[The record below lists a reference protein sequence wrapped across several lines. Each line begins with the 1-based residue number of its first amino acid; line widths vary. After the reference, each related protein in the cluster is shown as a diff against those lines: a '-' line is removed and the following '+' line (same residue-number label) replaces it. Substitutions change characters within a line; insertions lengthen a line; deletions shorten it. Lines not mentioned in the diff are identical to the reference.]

1 MLPQSMWREAANER
15 DLKLEQ
21 AVQFL
26 NGPDFIPAE
35 SQPAQLDFG
44 PDARG
49 GRFRFPTP
57 RPCEFAENNV
67 VHGRLYR
74 CGDAWQERPVIVL
87 LHGGGDFPGHQFGFH
102 LLARRCN
109 RAGFNAATLELPYHF
124 QRRPRQYGPMG
135 ILCQYIPLISRD
147 YLQMAKTWAQAVA
160 EIRSLNG
167 WLLAEGCP
175 AVALVGASLGAYLA
189 GLTGCRDAR
198 LGSIVLAMPGARMGL
213 LPESLHGGGDFP
225 GHQFGFHLFARRCN
239 RAGFNAATLELPYHF
254 QRRPRQ
260 YGPVSILCQY
270 VPLISRD
277 YLQMAKTWAQ
287 AVAEIR
293 SLNGWLL
300 AEGCPAVALVGVS
313 LGAYLAGMTACRDAR
328 LASTVMI
335 MPAARMGLLSSQ
347 FAPVRRRR
355 VQEAIL
361 RRRAACEELD
371 RTPLNLT
378 SARPAISK
386 ENVLLIEGMHDLLA
400 SSSPVELWQ
409 SWGQPEIWRLSHGHI
424 STALTALMPGLPNRV
439 LRWLAPRL
447 NAPDIRKGQTTISA
461 R

>member
-1 MLPQSMWREAANER
+1 MIAPLAKFIDWSVLQIGGAMLLRSMWRESANER

-35 SQPAQLDFG
+35 SQPAQLDFI
-44 PDARG
+44 PDAPG

-57 RPCEFAENNV
+57 RPCEVAENNV

-74 CGDAWQERPVIVL
+74 CADAWQQRPVIV
-87 LHGGGDFPGHQFGFH
+87 
-102 LLARRCN
+102 
-109 RAGFNAATLELPYHF
+109 
-124 QRRPRQYGPMG
+124 
-135 ILCQYIPLISRD
+135 
-147 YLQMAKTWAQAVA
+147 
-160 EIRSLNG
+160 
-167 WLLAEGCP
+167 
-175 AVALVGASLGAYLA
+175 
-189 GLTGCRDAR
+189 
-198 LGSIVLAMPGARMGL
+198 
-213 LPESLHGGGDFP
+213 SLHGGGDFP
-225 GHQFGFHLFARRCN
+225 GHQFAFHLFARRCN

-260 YGPVSILCQY
+260 YGRLEILCQY
-270 VPLISRD
+270 SPLISRD
-277 YLQMAKTWAQ
+277 YLQMAKTYAQ

-293 SLNGWLL
+293 SLSGWLL

-313 LGAYLAGMTACRDAR
+313 LGAYLAGMTAFRDAR

-347 FAPVRRRR
+347 VERVGWRR
-355 VQEAIL
+355 VREAIL

-378 SARPAISK
+378 SAGPAISK
-386 ENVLLIEGMHDLLA
+386 ENVLLIEGVHDLLV
-400 SSSPVELWQ
+400 SSSPIELWQ
-409 SWGQPEIWRLSHGHI
+409 SWGQPEIWRLPHGHI
-424 STALTALMPGLPNRV
+424 STALTASMPGLSGRV

-447 NAPDIRKGQTTISA
+447 DAGRKNNI
-461 R
+461 

>member
-1 MLPQSMWREAANER
+1 MIAPLAKFIDWSVFQIAYAMLPQSMWREAANER

-44 PDARG
+44 PDASV

-213 LPESLHGGGDFP
+213 LPESLHGGG
-225 GHQFGFHLFARRCN
+225 
-239 RAGFNAATLELPYHF
+239 
-254 QRRPRQ
+254 
-260 YGPVSILCQY
+260 
-270 VPLISRD
+270 
-277 YLQMAKTWAQ
+277 
-287 AVAEIR
+287 
-293 SLNGWLL
+293 
-300 AEGCPAVALVGVS
+300 
-313 LGAYLAGMTACRDAR
+313 
-328 LASTVMI
+328 
-335 MPAARMGLLSSQ
+335 
-347 FAPVRRRR
+347 RR
-355 VQEAIL
+355 VREVIH
-361 RRRAACEELD
+361 RRRAACEALD

-378 SARPAISK
+378 SARPAISN
-386 ENVLLIEGMHDLLA
+386 ENVLLIEGIHEG
-400 SSSPVELWQ
+400 SSHPIELWQ
-409 SWGQPEIWRLSHGHI
+409 SWGQPEIWRLPHGHI
-424 STALTALMPGLPNRV
+424 STALMPGLPERV
-439 LRWLAPRL
+439 LRWLEPRL
-447 NAPDIRKGQTTISA
+447 NNATTRSQNK
-461 R
+461 

>member
-1 MLPQSMWREAANER
+1 MIAPLAKFIDRSVLQIGYAMLPQSMWREAANER

-35 SQPAQLDFG
+35 SQPAQLDFD
-44 PDARG
+44 PDASV

-74 CGDAWQERPVIVL
+74 CADAWQERPVIVL
-87 LHGGGDFPGHQFGFH
+87 LHGGGDFPG
-102 LLARRCN
+102 N
-109 RAGFNAATLELPYHF
+109 
-124 QRRPRQYGPMG
+124 
-135 ILCQYIPLISRD
+135 
-147 YLQMAKTWAQAVA
+147 
-160 EIRSLNG
+160 
-167 WLLAEGCP
+167 
-175 AVALVGASLGAYLA
+175 
-189 GLTGCRDAR
+189 
-198 LGSIVLAMPGARMGL
+198 
-213 LPESLHGGGDFP
+213 
-225 GHQFGFHLFARRCN
+225 QFGFHLFARRCQ

-313 LGAYLAGMTACRDAR
+313 LGAYLAGLTACRDAR
-328 LASTVMI
+328 LASIVMI
-335 MPAARMGLLSSQ
+335 MPAARMGSLSSQ
-347 FAPVRRRR
+347 MEQVAGRRGR
-355 VQEAIL
+355 ELTL

-378 SARPAISK
+378 SARPAIPK
-386 ENVLLIEGMHDLLA
+386 EKILLVEGIHDLICPKKDIED
-400 SSSPVELWQ
+400 SWQ
-409 SWGQPEIWRLSHGHI
+409 SWGQPEIWRLPHGHI
-424 STALTALMPGLPNRV
+424 STALTALMPGLPGRV

-447 NAPDIRKGQTTISA
+447 NGDTVRTLNK
-461 R
+461 